1 MTQTIQDLVAAAAKE
16 VDLVDLD
23 EARKRYDAGA
33 VMVDVRE
40 PAEWI
45 NGRIAGAVHV
55 PRGLIEFQLP
65 NVLTERAK
73 AGEDTSPL
81 ILYCGA
87 GPRAALAA
95 QSLGKLGI
103 EASALAP
110 GGYKDWAEAGHPVEE

>member
-1 MTQTIQDLVAAAAKE
+1 MPQTIQDLVAEAAQSVE
-16 VDLVDLD
+16 LVDLD

-45 NGRIAGAVHV
+45 NGRVAGAVHV
-55 PRGLIEFQLP
+55 PRGMIEFQLP
-65 NVLTERAK
+65 TVLTERAK
-73 AGEDTSPL
+73 AGDDVSPL

-95 QSLGKLGI
+95 QSLAKLGI